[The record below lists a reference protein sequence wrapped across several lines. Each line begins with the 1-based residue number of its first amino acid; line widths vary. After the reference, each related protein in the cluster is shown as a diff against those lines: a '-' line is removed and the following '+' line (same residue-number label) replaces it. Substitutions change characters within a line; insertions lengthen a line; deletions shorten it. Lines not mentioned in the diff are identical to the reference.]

1 MNNNIINLWEQNKE
15 SLRNYF
21 KITNQENYSSYKS
34 LVKLIVEHIL
44 NNHEES
50 YDIPMYNSERITVI
64 DDGDYQGTQ
73 LFLIPEDTYQP
84 SSSEYLVTYT
94 YYGSCSGCDTL
105 QAIQGYEDEL
115 SSEEQIDDYMSLC
128 LHLIQHMKPL
138 YEN

>member
-1 MNNNIINLWEQNKE
+1 MNNNIVNLWEQNNE
-15 SLRNYF
+15 ILRNYF
-21 KITNQENYSSYKS
+21 KTTIQENYQSYKS
-34 LVKLIVEHIL
+34 LVKLITEYIL

-50 YDIPMYNSERITVI
+50 YDIPKYDIEHITII

-84 SSSEYLVTYT
+84 SASNYLVTYT

-105 QAIQGYEDEL
+105 QGIHGYEDDL
-115 SSEEQIDDYMSLC
+115 PNEEQVNDYMSLC
-128 LHLIQHMKPL
+128 LHLIQRMKSL